1 MNGGLL
7 IGIAAVVIPIAV
19 IEVRRK
25 VGDWRRATRPD
36 ADTVWA
42 GLDTGSGDFTVWH
55 DGGSYTAVSD
65 ASPGNA
71 GDFSPCDTGCGGG
84 EA

>member
-7 IGIAAVVIPIAV
+7 IGAAAVVVPIAV

-36 ADTVWA
+36 ADTVWS

-71 GDFSPCDTGCGGG
+71 GDFSPCDTGCDGGG
-84 EA
+84 A